1 MQNSGIIL
9 LNKPTKISSN
19 SAVNK
24 VKYLINAKKAGHL
37 GTLDPLASGVL
48 PITFGK
54 ATRLFDYFLTKQKT
68 YKAVFVFGFE
78 TSTLDC
84 EGQIA
89 KLCDC
94 EITEK
99 QINSVIDN
107 FKGEIEQKP
116 PQFSAIKINGQK
128 AYDLARNGE
137 KIELKSRKI
146 TIHEINFHK
155 IDDIKQIESLFNFF
169 VNSNKD
175 ENLKKHL
182 DKIKNYFFK
191 NAFEFE
197 ITCSAGTYI
206 RSIVR
211 DIANFLNCYGTMVSL
226 ERIKCGEFDIDNCY
240 TFEQIEKGEFKILNS
255 EEVINLEKIE
265 ISFQQAQDLLC
276 GKVVLVPKF
285 QGLKKLYSNNEFLG
299 IASAETGKLKINVY
313 LKEE

>member
-68 YKAVFVFGFE
+68 YRSVFVFGFE

-84 EGQIA
+84 EGQV
-89 KLCDC
+89 KKFCDC
-94 EITEK
+94 EITEN
-99 QINSVIDN
+99 QIKSVIKE
-107 FKGEIEQKP
+107 FQGEIEQRP
-116 PQFSAIKINGQK
+116 PEFSAIKINGQK
-128 AYDLARNGE
+128 AYNLARNGE

-146 TIHEINFHK
+146 TIHKINFHK
-155 IDDIKQIESLFNFF
+155 IEDKKQLESLFNFF

-175 ENLKKHL
+175 ENLEKNL
-182 DKIKNYFFK
+182 NKIKEFYFK

-211 DIANFLNCYGTMVSL
+211 DIANSLNCCGTMASL
-226 ERIKCGEFDIDNCY
+226 ERIKCGEFEIDNCY
-240 TFEQIEKGEFKILNS
+240 TLEQIEKGEFKILSS
-255 EEVINLEKIE
+255 EEVINLEKLE
-265 ISFQQAQDLLC
+265 ISSKQAQDLLC